1 MTDSQSGPPQR
12 PAGVTGIASAVAFEA
27 PSVPPDVPAVR
38 FRGVHKSFGSVLVLR
53 GIDLDVPSGQKVAII
68 GPSGSGKTTILRLI
82 MTIEKL
88 TAGTIEIEGELL
100 GLKRVGDRLVQQD
113 EAHVRQ
119 VRGKIGMVFQQFNLF
134 PHMTALENVMVGP
147 MHALGTP
154 RDQARQRATELLRM
168 VGLEEKADVH
178 PRQLSG
184 GQQQRVAIARALAMR
199 PRIMLF
205 DEVTS
210 ALDPELVGEV
220 LKVIRD
226 LAHETSMTMLIVTHE
241 MNFARDV
248 ADRVIFMDEGNI
260 VEDAPPSLL
269 FTSPE
274 NERTRAFLRA
284 VLER

>member
-1 MTDSQSGPPQR
+1 VTRTDPGTPPTL
-12 PAGVTGIASAVAFEA
+12 AELAAEAASAPAA
-27 PSVPPDVPAVR
+27 VPAVR
-38 FRGVHKSFGSVLVLR
+38 FRDVHKSFGAVHVLR
-53 GIDLDVPSGQKVAII
+53 GIDLDVPAGQKLAII

-82 MTIEKL
+82 MTLERVSS
-88 TAGTIEIEGELL
+88 GSIEIEGDLL
-100 GLKRVGDRLVQQD
+100 GLRRSGDAFVADDRNLHRVR
-113 EAHVRQ
+113 A
-119 VRGKIGMVFQQFNLF
+119 KIGMVFQHFNLF

-147 MHALGTP
+147 IHALHQP
-154 RDQARQRATELLRM
+154 RDETRQRAKDLLQL

-220 LKVIRD
+220 LTVIRD
-226 LAHETSMTMLIVTHE
+226 LAHETAMTMLIVTHE
-241 MNFARDV
+241 MKFAEDIS
-248 ADRVIFMDEGNI
+248 DRVIFMDQGNI
-260 VEDAPPSLL
+260 VEDAPPSVL
-269 FTSPE
+269 FTNPSH
-274 NERTRAFLRA
+274 ERTRAFLRA